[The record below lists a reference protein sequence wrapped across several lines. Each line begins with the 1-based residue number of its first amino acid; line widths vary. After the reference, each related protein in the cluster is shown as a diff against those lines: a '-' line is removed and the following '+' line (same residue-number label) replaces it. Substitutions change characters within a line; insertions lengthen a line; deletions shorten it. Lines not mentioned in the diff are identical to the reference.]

1 MSAAARRVLI
11 LQHLTHDGPAGLAQ
25 WLQAQG
31 VAFDVFNT
39 EAGDAFPAS
48 MAGYDALAV
57 LGGEMGANDPL
68 PSLRRAEAL
77 ILEAMAHDLP
87 VLGLCLGGQ
96 LMARALGARVAAS
109 PAPEVGWHRVDIA
122 ASPVAREWFGDLS
135 SATVFQWHYDAF
147 DLPPQA
153 ELLASS
159 AACPHQ
165 AFAIGRHLGLQFHV
179 EVDAGKVA
187 TWAAAIDSRYDTAQ
201 ASSTVHG
208 PTRLVEDTR
217 RHLEAQQ
224 VLAARLYARWLSHQ
238 EMTIS

>member
-1 MSAAARRVLI
+1 MTAAARRVLI

-25 WLQAQG
+25 WLRAQG

-77 ILEAMAHDLP
+77 ILESMAQDRP
-87 VLGLCLGGQ
+87 VLGLCLGAQ

-109 PAPEVGWHRVDIA
+109 PAPEVGWHRIDIA
-122 ASPVAREWFGDLS
+122 ASPLARAWFGDAE

-147 DLPPQA
+147 DLPPNA
-153 ELLASS
+153 ALLASS
-159 AACPHQ
+159 AAAPHQ
-165 AFAIGRHLGLQFHV
+165 AFAIGRHLGLQFHA
-179 EVDAGKVA
+179 EVDAQKVA
-187 TWAAAIDSRYDTAQ
+187 TWAAAIDTRYDAAQ
-201 ASSTVHG
+201 ASATVHD
-208 PTRLVEDTR
+208 PARLAADTQ
-217 RHLEAQQ
+217 RHLKAQQ
-224 VLAARLYARWLSHQ
+224 ALAERLYARWLSHQ
-238 EMTIS
+238 EMKIS